1 MMSPQNN
8 AFEKV
13 KELAKDLQLPLKHW
27 ELYQLA
33 FTHQSY
39 ANEHH
44 ENSNERL
51 EYLGDAI
58 LDFLVADFLYH
69 RFPDLPEGQLTKI
82 RAKYVCANANSK
94 YASALKLDHY
104 LLLGKGELEQGGK
117 SKPSVLADL
126 FEAFL
131 GALYLD
137 LGIEVVRK
145 ILDKFVFS
153 QIESEDPGFFVDY
166 KSRLQEFVQAESRE
180 GVRYV
185 LQEASGLAHDKT
197 FRFAVFHENLRLG
210 VGVGKSKKEAQQNAA
225 KDALEKLAIN

>member
-1 MMSPQNN
+1 MNN
-8 AFEKV
+8 DFERIKS
-13 KELAKDLQLPLKHW
+13 LAKQLNLPFKNW
-27 ELYQLA
+27 EIYEIA
-33 FTHQSY
+33 FSHQSY

-44 ENSNERL
+44 VESNERL

-58 LDFLVADFLYH
+58 LDFLVADYLYKQFL
-69 RFPDLPEGQLTKI
+69 DLPEGQLTKI

-94 YASALKLDHY
+94 YAQALKLDKY
-104 LLLGKGELEQGGK
+104 LLLGKGETEQGGK

-126 FEAFL
+126 FESFL

-137 LGIEVVRK
+137 LGIEVVRDLLQK
-145 ILDKFVFS
+145 VVFS
-153 QIESEDPGFFVDY
+153 QIETQDTGFFIDY

-197 FRFAVFHENLRLG
+197 FRFAVFHEDLKLG

-225 KDALEKLAIN
+225 KNALEKLATQ

>member
-1 MMSPQNN
+1 M
-8 AFEKV
+8 
-13 KELAKDLQLPLKHW
+13 
-27 ELYQLA
+27 
-33 FTHQSY
+33 
-39 ANEHH
+39 
-44 ENSNERL
+44 
-51 EYLGDAI
+51 
-58 LDFLVADFLYH
+58 
-69 RFPDLPEGQLTKI
+69 
-82 RAKYVCANANSK
+82 
-94 YASALKLDHY
+94 
-104 LLLGKGELEQGGK
+104 
-117 SKPSVLADL
+117 ADL

-145 ILDKFVFS
+145 ILDRFVFS

-185 LQEASGLAHDKT
+185 LQESSGLAHDKT

-225 KDALEKLAIN
+225 KNALEKLAIN

>member
-1 MMSPQNN
+1 VNN
-8 AFEKV
+8 SFDKI
-13 KELAKDLQLPLKHW
+13 KELAHQLNLPLQRF

-33 FTHQSY
+33 FSHQSY

-44 ENSNERL
+44 AESNERL

-58 LDFLVADFLYH
+58 LDFLVADYLYKQ
-69 RFPDLPEGQLTKI
+69 FPLLPEGNLTKL

-94 YASALKLDHY
+94 YAQSLKLEKY
-104 LLLGKGELEQGGK
+104 ILLGKGESEQGGK

-137 LGIEVVRK
+137 LGIEVVRNL
-145 ILDKFVFS
+145 LDKIVFN
-153 QIESEDPGFFVDY
+153 QIEAQDTGFFIDY

-197 FRFAVFHENLRLG
+197 FKFAVFHEDVRLG
-210 VGVGKSKKEAQQNAA
+210 FGVGKSKKEAQQNAA
-225 KDALEKLAIN
+225 KDALEKLALN

>member
-1 MMSPQNN
+1 MNN
-8 AFEKV
+8 DFEKV
-13 KELAKDLQLPLKHW
+13 KRFARELNLPLKHW

-44 ENSNERL
+44 DNSNERL

-58 LDFLVADFLYH
+58 LDFLVADYLYH

-82 RAKYVCANANSK
+82 RAKYVCASANSK
-94 YASALKLDHY
+94 YAQALKLDQY
-104 LLLGKGELEQGGK
+104 ILLGKGELEQGGK
-117 SKPSVLADL
+117 SKPSVLGDL

-145 ILDKFVFS
+145 TLEKFVFS
-153 QIESEDPGFFVDY
+153 QIEAQDPGFFVDY

-197 FRFAVFHENLRLG
+197 FRFAVFHEDIRLG

>member
-1 MMSPQNN
+1 MNN
-8 AFEKV
+8 VPEKV
-13 KELAKDLQLPLKHW
+13 KELAHHLHLPLQRW
-27 ELYQLA
+27 DLYQLA

-44 ENSNERL
+44 EASNERL

-58 LDFLVADFLYH
+58 LDFLVAEFLYH
-69 RFPDLPEGQLTKI
+69 RYPDLPEGQLTKI

-94 YASALKLDHY
+94 YAQALKLDRY

-137 LGIEVVRK
+137 LGIEVVRSVLEK
-145 ILDKFVFS
+145 YVFN
-153 QIESEDPGFFVDY
+153 QIETMDTGFFVDY

-225 KDALEKLAIN
+225 KDALEKLALN